1 MIAVDDNDG
10 SKAGSNIEYNHHYN
24 PLFDYDYPDLP
35 SADIHKKS
43 MHWKSPSPDHSIPWN
58 EGNDDIFI
66 KQEPDKLDLDG
77 LNDTKDIFKNHHD
90 NDNS

>member
-43 MHWKSPSPDHSIPWN
+43 MHWKSPSPNHSIP
-58 EGNDDIFI
+58 
-66 KQEPDKLDLDG
+66 
-77 LNDTKDIFKNHHD
+77 
-90 NDNS
+90 